1 MFAPEIQ
8 KEHAIETYKSLI
20 QISVE
25 GMKIL
30 AVLNG
35 GAAVALLAY
44 MGNIASKC
52 VLIPDMRYS
61 MFSFVF
67 GLVLCGGCF
76 ITSYGTQYI
85 LYNESLGRFGVN
97 YYKKHKFWCKVTMWL
112 SVFSIFAFAI
122 GSGFAVVTFQK

>member
-25 GMKIL
+25 GMKLL

-52 VLIPDMRYS
+52 ALIPDMRSS
-61 MFSFVF
+61 MGFFLG
-67 GLVLCGGCF
+67 GLVLCGCCF
-76 ITSYGTQYI
+76 ITSYRTQYI
-85 LYNESLGRFGVN
+85 LYNECLGRLGV
-97 YYKKHKFWCKVTMWL
+97 KAFEKHERWCAIAM
-112 SVFSIFAFAI
+112 FFAIASIVAFAI
-122 GSGFAVVTFQK
+122 GSGFAVVNF